1 MNKDI
6 EMKKCPKFYRC
17 SAPIC
22 PLDIDYKKRV
32 FIKGDLECTLPRN
45 KRMLIGKNL
54 PNKGLT
60 VKELGGLK
68 GWDKIPLKR
77 QQEIAKIGTKNL
89 ISL

>member
-1 MNKDI
+1 
-6 EMKKCPKFYRC
+6 MKKCPKFYRC

-32 FIKGDLECTLPRN
+32 FIKGDLECTLPKN

-60 VKELGGLK
+60 FKELGGLK
-68 GWDKIPLKR
+68 GWGKIPVGR
-77 QQEIAKIGTKNL
+77 QREIAKIGTKNL